1 MLVSPALVSPVVL
14 QAQEKCTTTTMHGSS
29 SVVAAATNRAIDTT
43 VTVATHSGNSSNLLV
58 KQEVRPSWE
67 RSPASTSSC
76 GSDASSLELSPLKGP
91 SEEAVDDVARVVNS
105 FQEDTPVV
113 PATTNNASTTVPVS
127 RPFSQSLPPP
137 QRPRLTLRSSL
148 RNSSS
153 RSTDSG
159 NWGKSS
165 RDEDNGN
172 RRGNVRRSVSFGD
185 HEIYP
190 IEHVNRINRRER
202 SRRWFNSNDLAYQRS
217 ENDHLLELMERT
229 GSFNE
234 KTCLAK
240 LTGEKNPAER
250 YTIRGLERQTIQ
262 GKTQYYEHYRDA
274 VMAVLVQQQRIIT
287 HKKKK
292 KTKSADPT
300 KPAPEQS
307 ESEGSSV
314 DAMDVIASSYR
325 KETVQAQ
332 QQAVSQG
339 RHDAKEVRA
348 YLAEQCDIESIRQL
362 HERELRQKESS
373 VIGFLRKPFKQRTN
387 SAASL
392 SSMLSSGSNHSV
404 TKVEV

>member
-1 MLVSPALVSPVVL
+1 MLVTSALVSPVVL
-14 QAQEKCTTTTMHGSS
+14 QAQEKCTNTMHGSS
-29 SVVAAATNRAIDTT
+29 SVVATNRAADTT
-43 VTVATHSGNSSNLLV
+43 VSSHSTLV

-67 RSPASTSSC
+67 HSPDSTSSC
-76 GSDASSLELSPLKGP
+76 GSDTSSLGALLKEP
-91 SEEAVDDVARVVNS
+91 CEAIDDATVVKSRLEEN
-105 FQEDTPVV
+105 TPMEVSS
-113 PATTNNASTTVPVS
+113 NNASTAVPVS
-127 RPFSQSLPPP
+127 LPRRPSEIPLSKSLPPP
-137 QRPRLTLRSSL
+137 QRPPLTLRSSL

-153 RSTDSG
+153 RSTDSA
-159 NWGKSS
+159 NWGKGSS
-165 RDEDNGN
+165 SHSTPDDEN

-262 GKTQYYEHYRDA
+262 GKTRYYEHYRDA

-292 KTKSADPT
+292 KTKSTDHT
-300 KPAPEQS
+300 KPTLDQS
-307 ESEGSSV
+307 ESDGSV
-314 DAMDVIASSYR
+314 DAMHVIASSYR

-332 QQAVSQG
+332 ELAVSQG
-339 RHDAKEVRA
+339 RQDAKEVRA
-348 YLAEQCDIESIRQL
+348 YLAQQCDIETIRQL
-362 HERELRQKESS
+362 HERELRQKEQS
-373 VIGFLRKPFKQRTN
+373 VIGFLRKPFKQRSN

-392 SSMLSSGSNHSV
+392 SSSMLGGGSNHSV